1 MKRNILICFLFLFA
15 TALQSSSLKEYSIE
29 KLEKIL
35 VKEFHPYPTYGDD
48 IWFKIPD
55 SIRLVYINQ
64 AEMRI
69 HDNWESLPASL
80 FMEYK
85 QTGDR
90 NRYQN
95 VYFKKRSQLTT
106 LAMGELLEGKG
117 RFILPLINGILS
129 TCEET
134 WWGLPAHY
142 GTCLPQPEDQTVAL
156 FAAQTAG
163 DLALIQDVF
172 RHVFDSI
179 SPLLNQRI
187 THELKRRILEPCRTR
202 TFKWMTEDNNW
213 NPWITSH
220 WITVALIA
228 EKDISKRAEDI
239 SLALKAMDYYYSHY
253 RNDGGCDEGPGYWA
267 SSCGCF
273 FNCNYLLYKATDG
286 KIDLR
291 NEEKFHRM
299 GEFICKVYM
308 GRNNRFVNF
317 ADASPRTNLNPG
329 IRIWQIHWQ

>member
-142 GTCLPQPEDQTVAL
+142 GTCLPNRK
-156 FAAQTAG
+156 
-163 DLALIQDVF
+163 I
-172 RHVFDSI
+172 R
-179 SPLLNQRI
+179 PL
-187 THELKRRILEPCRTR
+187 
-202 TFKWMTEDNNW
+202 
-213 NPWITSH
+213 
-220 WITVALIA
+220 
-228 EKDISKRAEDI
+228 
-239 SLALKAMDYYYSHY
+239 HY
-253 RNDGGCDEGPGYWA
+253 LPPKQQE
-267 SSCGCF
+267 
-273 FNCNYLLYKATDG
+273 
-286 KIDLR
+286 I
-291 NEEKFHRM
+291 
-299 GEFICKVYM
+299 
-308 GRNNRFVNF
+308 
-317 ADASPRTNLNPG
+317 
-329 IRIWQIHWQ
+329 